1 MQRIRL
7 KGDHF
12 DKVLR
17 GATALVRVSNKT
29 PDLGEAVIYCEN
41 VPPHE
46 IKIIIERVT
55 ILHFEDLNPFE
66 IGKTKFKSNIWLRK
80 ALESFYE
87 FDIHPRQPV
96 RLIEFFEDKEQECS
110 NKEA

>member
-1 MQRIRL
+1 MQRIRT

-17 GATALVRVSNKT
+17 GATAVVRISNKT
-29 PDLGEAVIYCEN
+29 PDLGEAVIFCEN

-55 ILHFEDLNPFE
+55 ILRFEDLNPFD
-66 IGKTKFKSNIWLRK
+66 IGKTKFKSNRQLHQ

-96 RLIEFFEDKEQECS
+96 RLIEFFEDKESEHG
-110 NKEA
+110 

>member
-1 MQRIRL
+1 MQRIRT

-41 VPPHE
+41 VPPYE
-46 IKIIIERVT
+46 LNIVIERVT

-96 RLIEFFEDKEQECS
+96 RLIEFFLDKDE
-110 NKEA
+110 